1 MNQRKNQMLVKMEVY
16 QDGDTWCA
24 RGIGQDIFT
33 QGQTADELFR
43 NIKEAVALHF
53 ENGSESP
60 DIDILVVS
68 ELKLPH
74 APAASS

>member
-1 MNQRKNQMLVKMEVY
+1 MIVKMEVH

-24 RGIGQDIFT
+24 RGIGQDIST

-53 ENGSESP
+53 ENVSEQP

-68 ELKLPH
+68 GSKLRH
-74 APAASS
+74 AAALSS

>member
-1 MNQRKNQMLVKMEVY
+1 MKSRKHKMLVKMEVY

-43 NIKEAVALHF
+43 NTKEAVALHL
-53 ENGSESP
+53 ENGTQP
-60 DIDILVVS
+60 TDIDILVVS
-68 ELKLPH
+68 ELKLSH
-74 APAASS
+74 APAATS

>member
-1 MNQRKNQMLVKMEVY
+1 MLVKMEVY

-43 NIKEAVALHF
+43 NIKEAVALHL
-53 ENGSESP
+53 ENGTQP
-60 DIDILVVS
+60 TDIDILVVS
-68 ELKLPH
+68 ELKLSH
-74 APAASS
+74 ALAATS

>member
-1 MNQRKNQMLVKMEVY
+1 MLVKMEVY
-16 QDGDTWCA
+16 QDGEDWCA
-24 RGIGQDIFT
+24 RGIGEDIFT

-53 ENGSESP
+53 ENVNDSP

-74 APAASS
+74 APVATS

>member
-1 MNQRKNQMLVKMEVY
+1 MLVKMEVY

-24 RGIGQDIFT
+24 RGIGEDIFT

-43 NIKEAVALHF
+43 NIKEAVTVHF
-53 ENGSESP
+53 EDGDHIP

-68 ELKLPH
+68 ELKLSD
-74 APAASS
+74 APAATD